1 ETAADFLTPIAADVQ
16 RAPIEL
22 LDESQGRVQARG
34 GEIRVDGVGLN
45 HAGVARVIDVR
56 VEAGPR
62 REALLMLPAETDRA
76 ARRVELSIPLER
88 KAPVDEA
95 VQPAV
100 PGLRPVREVPARV
113 PVARCQKGQV
123 VVDDDGGA
131 EGGRI
136 PVVLADG
143 G

>member
-1 ETAADFLTPIAADVQ
+1 GPRDGRADVHRRRREADGRERLRDETAADFLTPIAADVQ

-62 REALLMLPAETDRA
+62 REALLMLQP
-76 ARRVELSIPLER
+76 RRIELLDASS
-88 KAPVDEA
+88 
-95 VQPAV
+95 
-100 PGLRPVREVPARV
+100 
-113 PVARCQKGQV
+113 
-123 VVDDDGGA
+123 
-131 EGGRI
+131 
-136 PVVLADG
+136 
-143 G
+143 